1 MTKPFALRLSP
12 DTHSWLVRKALSL
25 GKFADW
31 YAAEIIEQA
40 RALDEGTVTPEDST
54 GTPCG
59 VVPFPDISRDKAED
73 FDGALHYTETP
84 GERQ

>member
-12 DTHSWLVRKALSL
+12 GTHSWLVRKALSL

-40 RALDEGTVTPEDST
+40 RALDEGTVTPEDRT
-54 GTPCG
+54 GAVG
-59 VVPFPDISRDKAED
+59 ASFPESRGTSRGLRRRAY
-73 FDGALHYTETP
+73 YTRDP
-84 GERQ
+84 RRGRQ